1 MLEQI
6 KNLIVGFENV
16 LTVSPELTFNFFLI
30 VKYSILFAA
39 LMTVASVNPIHS
51 VLYLVFT
58 FVLSASLIIS
68 LGAEFLGI
76 LLIIVYVGAIAV
88 LFLFIV
94 MMLNVE
100 EQRKKISLDVLS
112 YIFSSLLVSILL
124 STLIAKFIYN
134 FMAIEQTGL
143 LVVHTL
149 PFLNQF
155 VQWIDIVDVKDN
167 IVTIGMVL
175 YTYYFQL
182 LFLAGFVLLLAMIAS
197 ISLALMPPEF
207 AALNAKHQDKYVQL
221 VRSLNKSVSISTW
234 KQQNK

>member
-1 MLEQI
+1 MLQQI
-6 KNLIVGFENV
+6 KNLIVGFENM
-16 LTVSPELTFNFFLI
+16 LSLSPELTFNFFLI
-30 VKYSILFAA
+30 IKYCILFAA
-39 LMTVASVNPIHS
+39 LMTVASINPIHS
-51 VLYLVFT
+51 VLYLVLT

-76 LLIIVYVGAIAV
+76 LLVIVYVGAIAV

-100 EQRKKISLDVLS
+100 EQKRKISLNAL
-112 YIFSSLLVSILL
+112 YYLCSSLLVSILL
-124 STLIAKFIYN
+124 TTTVTRFIYD
-134 FMAIEQTGL
+134 FAAIKQTEL
-143 LVVHTL
+143 LKVYTL

-155 VQWIDIVDVKDN
+155 VQWVEYIDVKNN
-167 IVTIGMVL
+167 IIAIGVVL

-207 AALNAKHQDKYVQL
+207 AMLKTKHQDKYAQL
-221 VRSLNKSVSISTW
+221 ERSLNKSVHISTW
-234 KQQNK
+234 NNNKI

>member
-6 KNLIVGFENV
+6 KNLIIGFENALV
-16 LTVSPELTFNFFLI
+16 MSPELTFNFFLVI
-30 VKYSILFAA
+30 KYGILFAA

-51 VLYLVFT
+51 VLYLVLT

-100 EQRKKISLDVLS
+100 EQKKKISLNVLL
-112 YIFSSLLVSILL
+112 YICSSLLVSILL
-124 STLIAKFIYN
+124 STLIVKFIYN
-134 FMAIEQTGL
+134 FIAIEQTEL
-143 LVVHTL
+143 LVVYTL

-155 VQWIDIVDVKDN
+155 IEWVDIVDAKDN
-167 IVTIGMVL
+167 VVTIGMVL

-182 LFLAGFVLLLAMIAS
+182 LFLAGFVLLLAMVAS
-197 ISLALMPPEF
+197 IALALMPPEF
-207 AALNAKHQDKYVQL
+207 AVLGAKHQDKYIQL
-221 VRSLNKSVSISTW
+221 ERSLNRSVSISTW
-234 KQQNK
+234 K